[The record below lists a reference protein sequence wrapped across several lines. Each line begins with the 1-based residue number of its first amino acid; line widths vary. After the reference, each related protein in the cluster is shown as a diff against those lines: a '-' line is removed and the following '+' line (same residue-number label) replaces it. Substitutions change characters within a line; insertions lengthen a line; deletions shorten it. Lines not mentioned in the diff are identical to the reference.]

1 MLQPILMNTLR
12 NIRGSIR
19 RLGITYADVRED
31 GTRHE
36 VEGAGVSADDVGG
49 RVIRPQ
55 CTDTQK
61 HHHWDQWSV
70 RFPRGTHLA
79 RPVSVRPASHNTTFT
94 AVWISRNF
102 LSTRTYTISI
112 ITKLHL

>member
-1 MLQPILMNTLR
+1 MKPILMNTLR

-55 CTDTQK
+55 CADTQK
-61 HHHWDQWSV
+61 HHYWDQWSV

-79 RPVSVRPASHNTTFT
+79 RPVSVRPASHNT
-94 AVWISRNF
+94 IQ
-102 LSTRTYTISI
+102 
-112 ITKLHL
+112 HLQQSGSQETSYLRD